1 MKQFFFYSV
10 FKVISLGGVYYEN
23 WKIKRIISAYFAIIY
38 TEKLLEQEKKLCEV
52 YGKDVPVPKLRIKD
66 EPRSETSVKAAKDK
80 IKALRL
86 KQNNRRIT
94 TREIATRLNL
104 SNIIKIYFINRD
116 IRIYIRMHKR
126 VNISFKN
133 SDCKITVYQLAPNF
147 LYTKNTRT
155 RFPQPSS

>member
-52 YGKDVPVPKLRIKD
+52 YGKDVPVHIKD
-66 EPRSETSVKAAKDK
+66 KPHSEMS
-80 IKALRL
+80 KALRL

-126 VNISFKN
+126 VNISFKK
-133 SDCKITVYQLAPNF
+133 SDCKITVYQLAPSF